1 MTGHDLR
8 LHNLVILMSCLF
20 FEFFRQEDSA
30 SINFHFR
37 GVLKPV
43 TPYLFS
49 KSLRVS
55 VKIRGVTFPLGEKK
69 VPQD

>member
-8 LHNLVILMSCLF
+8 SHNLVILMS
-20 FEFFRQEDSA
+20 FEFFRQKDFA

-37 GVLKPV
+37 GVLKLV

-69 VPQD
+69 VPHD